1 LTSGEG
7 KVYED
12 SMPSSDRLFLAVV
25 VTAVFVSVVAGTM
38 VNVVVPVMGED
49 FGASEAQVGWV
60 VTSHMLVFAVGVP
73 LYGRISDFFSL
84 RRLFSLGLL
93 VFAVGSLVCAIAP
106 SLPTLVFGRVVQAV
120 GDAAIP
126 ALAGVAVAKVLP
138 PGRRGGA
145 LGLILSSVG
154 VGASVGPILGGFVEQ
169 FFGWHYLFYGVFV
182 MALLLI
188 PSSLKVLPGESG
200 GIRRFDLL
208 GGVLLGLAAGLF
220 LFGVTQGQGE
230 GFASASS
237 WGSFV
242 GAALSAALFAYRIS
256 SVQDPFVSPKLFG
269 NRAYVAATLVGFFTM
284 IANVAATV
292 FVPLLVIEVNGLS
305 PAEAGLVLTP
315 GAVAIAMISP
325 RAGKLSDRVGARVLV
340 VVGLSVMGLALFLL
354 STFGAGASPILAS
367 LGMFGVGTGFA
378 LSNPATTN
386 AAANSLPGE
395 DVGVGLGIYQ
405 GVFFLGGG
413 TGPALI
419 GALLAA
425 RKEADVG
432 ALNPLYVLDATPFSD
447 AFLALAFAVVLG
459 LLAASGL
466 RSGPEGQVDL
476 ED

>member
-1 LTSGEG
+1 MTSGEG

-93 VFAVGSLVCAIAP
+93 VFAVGSLVCALAP

-237 WGSFV
+237 WGSFF

-292 FVPLLVIEVNGLS
+292 FVPLLVTEVNGLS

-315 GAVAIAMISP
+315 GPSP
-325 RAGKLSDRVGARVLV
+325 SR
-340 VVGLSVMGLALFLL
+340 
-354 STFGAGASPILAS
+354 
-367 LGMFGVGTGFA
+367 
-378 LSNPATTN
+378 
-386 AAANSLPGE
+386 
-395 DVGVGLGIYQ
+395 
-405 GVFFLGGG
+405 
-413 TGPALI
+413 
-419 GALLAA
+419 
-425 RKEADVG
+425 
-432 ALNPLYVLDATPFSD
+432 
-447 AFLALAFAVVLG
+447 
-459 LLAASGL
+459 
-466 RSGPEGQVDL
+466 
-476 ED
+476 

>member
-1 LTSGEG
+1 
-7 KVYED
+7 
-12 SMPSSDRLFLAVV
+12 
-25 VTAVFVSVVAGTM
+25 
-38 VNVVVPVMGED
+38 
-49 FGASEAQVGWV
+49 
-60 VTSHMLVFAVGVP
+60 
-73 LYGRISDFFSL
+73 
-84 RRLFSLGLL
+84 
-93 VFAVGSLVCAIAP
+93 
-106 SLPTLVFGRVVQAV
+106 
-120 GDAAIP
+120 
-126 ALAGVAVAKVLP
+126 
-138 PGRRGGA
+138 
-145 LGLILSSVG
+145 
-154 VGASVGPILGGFVEQ
+154 
-169 FFGWHYLFYGVFV
+169 

-256 SVQDPFVSPKLFG
+256 SVQNPFVSPKLFG

-340 VVGLSVMGLALFLL
+340 VAGLSVMGLALFWL

-386 AAANSLPGE
+386 AAANALPGE

-405 GVFFLGGG
+405 GIFFLGGG

-425 RKEADVG
+425 RKEAGEG
-432 ALNPLYVLDATPFSD
+432 ALNPLYFLDATPFSD
-447 AFLALAFAVVLG
+447 AFLALAFSVVLG
-459 LLAASGL
+459 LVAASGL
-466 RSGPEGQVDL
+466 RSGPEGKDS
-476 ED
+476 

>member
-1 LTSGEG
+1 MTSGEG

-93 VFAVGSLVCAIAP
+93 VFAVGSLVCALAP

-325 RAGKLSDRVGARVLV
+325 RAGKLSDRVGR
-340 VVGLSVMGLALFLL
+340 GCSW
-354 STFGAGASPILAS
+354 
-367 LGMFGVGTGFA
+367 
-378 LSNPATTN
+378 
-386 AAANSLPGE
+386 
-395 DVGVGLGIYQ
+395 
-405 GVFFLGGG
+405 
-413 TGPALI
+413 
-419 GALLAA
+419 
-425 RKEADVG
+425 
-432 ALNPLYVLDATPFSD
+432 
-447 AFLALAFAVVLG
+447 
-459 LLAASGL
+459 
-466 RSGPEGQVDL
+466 
-476 ED
+476 